1 MKELNLNIKN
11 WQKVSFGDVVFEP
24 KESTKN
30 LIDDGF
36 QHIVGLEHIDSQDIH
51 LRNSFTNGTET
62 TFTKVFRKNDVLFGR
77 RRAYLKKAAQ
87 ANFDGVCS
95 GDITVFRAKKNL
107 EIRLLPF
114 IVHNEQFF
122 DYAIKHS
129 AGGLSPRVKFKDLA
143 NYEFL
148 LPPKAQQAELADL
161 LWALDEVIEKDLELL
176 ERLEILYQSKM
187 KDVFANLKKD
197 WVKVPIKEIG
207 IVSTSGVDKK
217 NRPSEQIISMINY
230 MDVYSSKSK
239 IIDSSLKFMNV
250 TAKNSQID
258 TFQVLE
264 GDVLF
269 TPSSETKDDIGHSCV
284 ILENLP
290 LTLYSYHLVRLRFNE
305 KFKIDLNYKRFMFN
319 NSEVLNQFTLKSKG
333 VTRMT
338 LSLDDFY
345 STKVIIPTLG
355 DQKKIAQKFTDY
367 LITIE
372 NLKTKIQS
380 SRDLQKSLINQLF

>member
-1 MKELNLNIKN
+1 M
-11 WQKVSFGDVVFEP
+11 FEP

-36 QHIVGLEHIDSQDIH
+36 QHIVGLEHIDSQYIH
-51 LRNSFTNGTET
+51 LRNSFSNETET
-62 TFTKVFRKNDVLFGR
+62 TFTKVFRKNDILFGR

-95 GDITVFRAKKNL
+95 GDITVLRAKENL

-148 LPPKAQQAELADL
+148 LPPKEQQAELANL
-161 LWALDEVIEKDLELL
+161 LWALDDVIEKDLELL

-187 KDVFANLKKD
+187 KDVFSNLKKD

>member
-1 MKELNLNIKN
+1 
-11 WQKVSFGDVVFEP
+11 
-24 KESTKN
+24 
-30 LIDDGF
+30 
-36 QHIVGLEHIDSQDIH
+36 
-51 LRNSFTNGTET
+51 
-62 TFTKVFRKNDVLFGR
+62 
-77 RRAYLKKAAQ
+77 
-87 ANFDGVCS
+87 
-95 GDITVFRAKKNL
+95 
-107 EIRLLPF
+107 
-114 IVHNEQFF
+114 
-122 DYAIKHS
+122 
-129 AGGLSPRVKFKDLA
+129 
-143 NYEFL
+143 
-148 LPPKAQQAELADL
+148 
-161 LWALDEVIEKDLELL
+161 
-176 ERLEILYQSKM
+176 
-187 KDVFANLKKD
+187 
-197 WVKVPIKEIG
+197 
-207 IVSTSGVDKK
+207 
-217 NRPSEQIISMINY
+217 
-230 MDVYSSKSK
+230 
-239 IIDSSLKFMNV
+239 MNV